1 MTTTPTLA
9 PDHRRPPRP
18 AATRARRRPQARTL
32 ITTGTVAVVGYLVLV
47 PLAYLLW
54 GTFAGDQ
61 GFTAAGFRRAYL
73 DDRHLPR
80 LITDTALYVVGS
92 TLVSVT
98 AGTLMAYLYVR
109 TDAPFK
115 RLFFLSSIIPLAL
128 PSIAYVPAWIF
139 LASPDIGLLNRM
151 TEAVAGVAPFNV
163 YGIWGMIFVQGV
175 HATPLV
181 FLLMAAAFRAMDA
194 SLEES
199 AQTCG
204 LGRLV
209 ILRRI
214 TLPLA
219 RPALVAA
226 TLIIAVQALES
237 FEVPAM
243 LGLHDGIYVFISK
256 IYFLMQQYPID
267 YQATG
272 ALSLGLLVIATAGVV
287 LSRRASRGAPQ
298 TITGKAYRPRRIR
311 LGRMRG
317 VVGALTLAYFTVCVF
332 APVLILIYAS
342 LLKTYRTPS
351 LSTAGFTFDN
361 YTAALTNA
369 TTLTAVRN
377 STLLGVGA
385 AVVVMGLSAFASW
398 LVVRSRSRFGAV
410 VDALAFTPLV
420 IPGLVLGLGLAFVYL
435 RSPLPIYGT
444 LWILLISYV
453 TRFLPY
459 GMRYAN
465 TAMHQVSAELE
476 DSATVFGAS
485 WWTTMRRILLPLARP
500 GLIAGGLYIVVV
512 SFRELSSS
520 ILLYSPGTE
529 VVGIRVFEQY
539 QEGSLTA
546 VATLGVLLC
555 AFLGVLVTALFT
567 LAGRLGVDLD

>member
-1 MTTTPTLA
+1 MTLA
-9 PDHRRPPRP
+9 TAPPRDRAPSP
-18 AATRARRRPQARTL
+18 APRRRRAGARTFVGV
-32 ITTGTVAVVGYLVLV
+32 GTVAVVGYLVLV
-47 PLAYLLW
+47 PLAYLVW
-54 GTFAGDQ
+54 GALSDERGITF
-61 GFTAAGFRRAYL
+61 AGFRRAYADSQL
-73 DDRHLPR
+73 GGVVG
-80 LITDTALYVVGS
+80 DTALYVAGS
-92 TLVSVT
+92 TLVAV
-98 AGTLMAYLYVR
+98 ACGTLMAYAHVR
-109 TDAPFK
+109 TDAPFR

-128 PSIAYVPAWIF
+128 PSVAYVPAWIF

-151 TEAVAGVAPFNV
+151 SDAVLGVTPFNV
-163 YGIWGMIFVQGV
+163 YGVGGMMFVQGI
-175 HATPLV
+175 HSTPLV
-181 FLLMAAAFRAMDA
+181 FLLMSAAFRSTDA

-204 LGRLV
+204 LGRAV

-214 TLPLA
+214 TLPLV
-219 RPALVAA
+219 RPALAAA
-226 TLIIAVQALES
+226 TLIVAVQSLES

-243 LGLHDGIYVFISK
+243 LGLHDGVYVLISK

-272 ALSLGLLVIATAGVV
+272 ALSLGLLAVATVGVV
-287 LSRRASRGAPQ
+287 LSRRISRGAAQ
-298 TITGKAYRPRRIR
+298 TVTGKAFRPRRIR

-317 VVGALTLAYFTVCVF
+317 AVGALTLAYFAVAVL
-332 APVLILIYAS
+332 APVAILVYAS

-351 LSTAGFTFDN
+351 LSTAGFTLDN
-361 YTAALTNA
+361 FSAVLSSG

-377 STLLGVGA
+377 STVLGLGA
-385 AVVVMGLSAFASW
+385 AVVVMALSAFTGW
-398 LVVRSRSRFGAV
+398 IVVRSRSRAATA

-435 RSPLPIYGT
+435 RSPIPVYGT
-444 LWILLISYV
+444 LWILLIAYV

-459 GMRYAN
+459 GVRYAN
-465 TAMHQVSAELE
+465 TAMQQVSAELE
-476 DSATVFGAS
+476 DSAVVFGAS

-529 VVGIRVFEQY
+529 VIGVRVFEQY
-539 QEGSLTA
+539 QEGSLTS
-546 VATLGVLLC
+546 VAAMGVLLC
-555 AFLGVLVTALFT
+555 AFLGVLVTALVAV
-567 LAGRLGVDLD
+567 AGRLGVDLD

>member
-1 MTTTPTLA
+1 MTTTTA
-9 PDHRRPPRP
+9 PVREPRP
-18 AATRARRRPQARTL
+18 APPPPRSRRRPGARVL
-32 ITTGTVAVVGYLVLV
+32 AGTGTVAVVGYLVLV
-47 PLAYLLW
+47 PLVYLVW
-54 GTFAGDQ
+54 GAFAGER
-61 GFTAAGFRRAYL
+61 GATLAGFRRAYL
-73 DDRHLPR
+73 DDAQLPG
-80 LITDTALYVVGS
+80 LVGTTALYVAGS
-92 TLVSVT
+92 TVV
-98 AGTLMAYLYVR
+98 AVAFGTLMAYAHVR

-115 RLFFLSSIIPLAL
+115 RLFLLASIIPLAL

-151 TEAVAGVAPFNV
+151 TDAVAGVAPFNV
-163 YGIWGMIFVQGV
+163 YGIWGMVFVQGV
-175 HATPLV
+175 HSTPLV
-181 FLLMAAAFRAMDA
+181 FLLMSSAFRSMDA

-204 LGRLV
+204 LGRAV

-219 RPALVAA
+219 RPALVSA
-226 TLIIAVQALES
+226 TLIVAVQSLES

-243 LGLHDGIYVFISK
+243 LGLHDGVYVFISK

-272 ALSLGLLVIATAGVV
+272 ALSLGLLLVAALGVV
-287 LSRRASRGAPQ
+287 LSRRISRGAAQ
-298 TITGKAYRPRRIR
+298 TVTGKAFRPRPIR

-332 APVLILIYAS
+332 APIAILLYAS

-351 LSTAGFTFDN
+351 FSTAGFTLDN
-361 YTAALTNA
+361 FTAALSNG

-377 STLLGVGA
+377 STVLGLGA
-385 AVVVMGLSAFASW
+385 AVVVMALSAFAGW
-398 LVVRSRSRFGAV
+398 LVVRSRNRRIGTA

-444 LWILLISYV
+444 LWILLIAYV

-459 GMRYAN
+459 GVRYAG
-465 TAMHQVSAELE
+465 TAMQQVSTELE
-476 DSATVFGAS
+476 DSAVVFGAS
-485 WWTTMRRILLPLARP
+485 WWTTMRRILLPLAKP

-539 QEGSLTA
+539 QEGSLTS
-546 VATLGVLLC
+546 VAAMGVLLC
-555 AFLGVLVTALFT
+555 AFLGALVTALVAV
-567 LAGRLGVDLD
+567 AGRLGVDLD